1 MAKSNDLTLLL
12 KTNLKQLRLPTMLA
26 EFEKLAREA
35 SAGNEDY
42 QQYLLRTD
50 GTGTGHPRDQRLE
63 SDGSSKRP
71 SRSRRTST
79 RLTSA
84 SRDRCPNRRSWSWH
98 AASGSIVMK
107 TSA

>member
-42 QQYLLRTD
+42 QQYLIPD
-50 GTGTGHPRDQRLE
+50 TGTNGFDFGDHVDTAAWGKLVE
-63 SDGSSKRP
+63 SFL
-71 SRSRRTST
+71 
-79 RLTSA
+79 LTQGVERKA
-84 SRDRCPNRRSWSWH
+84 
-98 AASGSIVMK
+98 
-107 TSA
+107 